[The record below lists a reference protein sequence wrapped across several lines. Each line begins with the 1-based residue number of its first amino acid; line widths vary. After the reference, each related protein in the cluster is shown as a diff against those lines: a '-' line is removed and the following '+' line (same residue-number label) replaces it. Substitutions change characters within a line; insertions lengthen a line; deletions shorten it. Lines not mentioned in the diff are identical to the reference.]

1 MRQLLSAVRDVFRLA
16 MPYFRGDDRFAGWLI
31 LGGVIGLELGIV
43 ALNVLFNQ
51 WNARFYDA
59 IQNKDWGSF
68 QRELLIFSGLAVAF
82 IIGAVYQI
90 YLQQW
95 LRIRWRQW
103 MTENYLQRWLEH
115 GVHYRM
121 RVVGD
126 PADNPDQR
134 IAEDL
139 ELFAV
144 RTIEIGIGLI
154 GAVLTLVS
162 FVVILWSLS
171 GAAAFPL
178 FGSAIT
184 IPGYLV
190 WAALLYAVLGTI
202 ATHYIG
208 RSLIALNFNQQ
219 RFEADFRYHL
229 VRVRENGEQ
238 IALLDGEPAERRRL
252 GERFTTLVG
261 NFRRIMNA
269 QKRLTGF
276 SASYTQASII
286 FPFVV
291 VSPAYFAGTISLGIL
306 TQTAS
311 AFGQVQNSLSFF
323 VRIYATL
330 AEWRAVV
337 ERLTG
342 FEQAVAEGERLKRVS
357 ELTHEERDGIGLGI
371 DGLDVRLPTG
381 APLVRAENVSIAPLE
396 SVLVTGATGSGKS
409 TLFRAIAGIWPF
421 GAGKIATGKGKKLMV
436 LPQRP
441 YVPFGTLAAAL
452 TYPDARDGFSREAL
466 SAALD
471 AVGLAKFKGRLDEDA
486 SWPHILSQGEQQ
498 RLSLARALL
507 GKPDLLLLD
516 EATSALDEESEAALY
531 RLLAKRLPQAT
542 VISIGH
548 RSTLFGLHQRRLD
561 FRRLPDGGHR
571 MEPAPLAAA

>member
-1 MRQLLSAVRDVFRLA
+1 
-16 MPYFRGDDRFAGWLI
+16 
-31 LGGVIGLELGIV
+31 
-43 ALNVLFNQ
+43 
-51 WNARFYDA
+51 
-59 IQNKDWGSF
+59 
-68 QRELLIFSGLAVAF
+68 
-82 IIGAVYQI
+82 
-90 YLQQW
+90 
-95 LRIRWRQW
+95 
-103 MTENYLQRWLEH
+103 
-115 GVHYRM
+115 M

-178 FGSAIT
+178 FGSTIT

-208 RSLIALNFNQQ
+208 RPLIGLNFNQQ

-238 IALLDGEPAERRRL
+238 IALLDGEPAEQRRL
-252 GERFTTLVG
+252 GERFSTLVG

-342 FEQAVAEGERLKRVS
+342 FEQAVAEGERLKRAS
-357 ELTHEERDGIGLGI
+357 QLTHEERDGIGLGI
-371 DGLDVRLPTG
+371 ESLDVRLPAG
-381 APLVRAENVSIAPLE
+381 APLVRAEKVSIAPAE
-396 SVLVTGATGSGKS
+396 SVLVTGADRLGQVDPVPRDRRHLAVRRGQD
-409 TLFRAIAGIWPF
+409 RDRQGQEAH
-421 GAGKIATGKGKKLMV
+421 GAA
-436 LPQRP
+436 
-441 YVPFGTLAAAL
+441 AAAL
-452 TYPDARDGFSREAL
+452 CAVRHARRGADLSRCARRLFARGAVRSARCGGTCEVQGAARRGRVL
-466 SAALD
+466 AAHAFARRAAAAL
-471 AVGLAKFKGRLDEDA
+471 AG
-486 SWPHILSQGEQQ
+486 
-498 RLSLARALL
+498 ARAARQARPAPARR
-507 GKPDLLLLD
+507 GDLRARRGLRRRRSI
-516 EATSALDEESEAALY
+516 A
-531 RLLAKRLPQAT
+531 LLAKRLPQAT

-548 RSTLFGLHQRRLD
+548 RSTLFGLHQRRFD
-561 FRRLPDGGHR
+561 FKRLPDGGHR

>member
-1 MRQLLSAVRDVFRLA
+1 MSQLLSAIKDVFRLA
-16 MPYFRGDDRFAGWLI
+16 MPYFRGDDRFAGWLL
-31 LGGVIGLELGIV
+31 LGAVIGLELGIV

-59 IQNKDWGSF
+59 IQNKDWASF
-68 QRELLIFSGLAVAF
+68 QYELLFFTGLAVLF
-82 IIGAVYQI
+82 IVVAVYQI

-103 MTENYLQRWLEH
+103 MTENYLKRWLEH
-115 GVHYRM
+115 SVHYRM

-134 IAEDL
+134 IAQDL
-139 ELFAV
+139 ELFAE
-144 RTIEIGIGLI
+144 RGIELGVGLL

-162 FVVILWSLS
+162 FVVILWGLS
-171 GAAAFPL
+171 GAAAFPI
-178 FGSAIT
+178 FGVT

-190 WAALLYAVLGTI
+190 WAAILYAVLGTI
-202 ATHYIG
+202 GAHYIG

-252 GERFTTLVG
+252 GERFAILVG

-306 TQTAS
+306 TQTAQ

-323 VRIYATL
+323 VRVYATL

-357 ELTHEERDGIGLGI
+357 ELTHEERDGIGLVI

-381 APLVRAENVSIAPLE
+381 APLVRAEKVSIAPAE
-396 SVLVTGATGSGKS
+396 SVLVTGPTGSGKS

-441 YVPFGTLAAAL
+441 YVPFGTLKAAL
-452 TYPDARDGFSREAL
+452 TYPDAPDGFSREAL
-466 SAALD
+466 SEALD
-471 AVGLAKFKGRLDEDA
+471 AVGLAKFKDRLDEDA

-516 EATSALDEESEAALY
+516 EATSALDEDSEAALY

>member
-1 MRQLLSAVRDVFRLA
+1 LVFT
-16 MPYFRGDDRFAGWLI
+16 
-31 LGGVIGLELGIV
+31 V
-43 ALNVLFNQ
+43 
-51 WNARFYDA
+51 
-59 IQNKDWGSF
+59 
-68 QRELLIFSGLAVAF
+68 LAVAF
-82 IIGAVYQI
+82 IIAAVYQI

-103 MTENYLQRWLEH
+103 TTEKYLSRWLEH

-139 ELFAV
+139 ELFAL

-154 GAVLTLVS
+154 GAVLTLIS
-162 FVVILWSLS
+162 FVVILWGLS
-171 GAAAFPL
+171 SAAAFPI
-178 FGSAIT
+178 FGVT

-190 WAALLYAVLGTI
+190 WAAIIYAVLGTI
-202 ATHYIG
+202 GAHYIG

-252 GERFTTLVG
+252 GERFSTLVG

-276 SASYTQASII
+276 SASYTQAAII

-330 AEWRAVV
+330 AEWRSVV

-357 ELTHEERDGIGLGI
+357 ALAHEERDGIGLGI

-381 APLVRAENVSIAPLE
+381 APLVRAEKVTIAPAE
-396 SVLVTGATGSGKS
+396 SVLVTGPTGSGKS

-421 GAGKIATGKGKKLMV
+421 GAGKIATGKGKLMV

-452 TYPDARDGFSREAL
+452 TYPDAPDGFSRAAMSE
-466 SAALD
+466 ALD
-471 AVGLAKFKGRLDEDA
+471 AVGLAKFKDRLDEDA
-486 SWPHILSQGEQQ
+486 SWPHVLSQGEQQ

-507 GKPDLLLLD
+507 GKPEMLLLD
-516 EATSALDEESEAALY
+516 EATSALDEDSEAELY

-548 RSTLFGLHQRRLD
+548 RSTLFGLHQRRFD
-561 FRRLPDGGHR
+561 FKRLPDGGHR